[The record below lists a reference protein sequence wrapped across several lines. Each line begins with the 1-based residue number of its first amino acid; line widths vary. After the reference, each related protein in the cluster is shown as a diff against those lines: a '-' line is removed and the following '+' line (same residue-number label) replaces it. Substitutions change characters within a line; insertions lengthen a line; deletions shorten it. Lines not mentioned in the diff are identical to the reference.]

1 MNNINMP
8 LRQAGFTL
16 LELMVALTLGLI
28 ISAVALQLALT
39 GQKGVSHQQ
48 AQSNLQS
55 DALFGMEA
63 LIREVRLA
71 NLNSG
76 QPIINNNVLHGGIVL
91 EPKNYSSLYKKG
103 TDGKETNDIN
113 ITLIGNTLSTGAI
126 DNSSNLAGQK
136 SDQLVIQ
143 YRNIV
148 NNQFDCEGREIPQD
162 VFVVQKYF
170 VQAIGG
176 SDEPEHSYALACK
189 AFFYVGDEPEKIDL
203 SETSATVLIPRV
215 EHFSVL
221 LGVANDQCSSGDVID
236 KVMSCFGYI
245 SVDDYQ
251 RLSTIAKPQIVSIQL
266 GVLVRSTQSIGNS
279 HLFNALKEYQ
289 VLHTVGKL
297 NKDDKNQKYM
307 RSVVTQTVALRN
319 GFGVEE

>member
-1 MNNINMP
+1 MSHINMH

-16 LELMVALTLGLI
+16 LELMIALTLGLI

-39 GQKGVSHQQ
+39 GQKGVSTQQ
-48 AQSNLQS
+48 AQSNLQT

-76 QPIINNNVLHGGIVL
+76 QPIINNNVLHGGVVL
-91 EPKNYSSLYKKG
+91 EPQNYSSRYKKG
-103 TDGKETNDIN
+103 TDGNVTNEVN
-113 ITLIGNTLSTGAI
+113 ITLKGNALSTGEI
-126 DNSSNLAGQK
+126 ENTSNLAGQK

-143 YRNIV
+143 YRNTV

-170 VQAIGG
+170 VKALNVKN
-176 SDEPEHSYALACK
+176 EPEHSYALACK
-189 AFFYVGDEPEKIDL
+189 AFFYIGDEPESIDL
-203 SETSATVLIPRV
+203 SEDSAAILIPRI

-221 LGVANDQCSSGDVID
+221 LGVANDQCKSSDPVD

-245 SVDDYQ
+245 SIDDYQ
-251 RLSTIAKPQIVSIQL
+251 KLTVTPKPQIISIKL
-266 GVLVRSTQSIGNS
+266 GVLARSTQSIGNNN
-279 HLFNALKEYQ
+279 LFNALKEYQ
-289 VLHTVGKL
+289 ILHAVGSL
-297 NKDDKNQKYM
+297 NKDDKNQNYM
-307 RSVVTQTVALRN
+307 RSVVTQTIALRN